1 MIVMEDDDDGDEY
14 ESFTVFMRPLK
25 VKEIQVLNRVTYLQD
40 IDANDQ
46 QAAMMLVSLAVRTL
60 NVSSDEVPSAAASG
74 LVGKMIEYNF
84 PKIDNGPGKKKSKK
98 GGLIDCLDFL
108 ILHNHK
114 YSEIMEYPIPLF
126 NDFINTIAE
135 RTGAKKKPMDAR
147 EAFGKLGIPVRNRG
161 DKKTP

>member
-1 MIVMEDDDDGDEY
+1 MLTMEDDDGND

-25 VKEIQVLNRVTYLQD
+25 VKEIQILNRVTHLQD

-60 NVSSDEVPSAAASG
+60 NVSSDEMPSAAASG

-84 PKIDNGPGKKKSKK
+84 PKIGNGPGKKKSKK
-98 GGLIDCLDFL
+98 GGGLIECLDFL
-108 ILHNHK
+108 ITHNHK

-126 NDFINTIAE
+126 NNFITTISE
-135 RTGAKKKPMDAR
+135 RLGIKKKPMDAR

-161 DKKTP
+161 DKKT